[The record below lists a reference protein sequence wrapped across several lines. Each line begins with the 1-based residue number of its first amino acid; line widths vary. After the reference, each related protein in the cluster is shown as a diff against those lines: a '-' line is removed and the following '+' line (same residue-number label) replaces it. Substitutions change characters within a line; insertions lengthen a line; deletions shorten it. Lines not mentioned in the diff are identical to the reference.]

1 MKKRMKVKTEN
12 IKNQCI
18 MRKYM
23 ILTAIAALALTA
35 CAKIDSGGGGGV
47 QKKDVP
53 IGFTNYTPTPLSKV
67 GDTYVDGTALVS
79 GKQFAVYAWL
89 TDYGSFLPVN
99 PGAPTFMNPAVVT
112 WSEDADDGSGNTYT
126 PTRYWPSGDN
136 PANLSFT
143 AYYPYEDGN
152 GITPPTFGSGNPF
165 VASGVG
171 TYAFAAAATPAA
183 MVDFCVADVVNDQTY
198 GNTNKTASGH
208 KGTVNFSFHHQLTKV
223 QFKFKKSS
231 GLQNTT
237 VVELVDAE
245 LSGIKNSGTLTA
257 TFARHMDT
265 TDPDI
270 PVEDPGVNKLGT
282 TSTAWSGQSG
292 SAGYEITLN
301 QADPES
307 GSEIVLTES
316 ASTVHKDDVFL
327 MVPQDMAASTQAL
340 TITWKVKVYDNETNA
355 TANNGTGLAS
365 ETTNT
370 KTLYFYSDLVMD
382 TYDHDG
388 NPDTPQIPYPKNWI
402 KNNAVIYTITIGP
415 NPIYFTGTASSWN
428 GETTGYFNVN

>member
-1 MKKRMKVKTEN
+1 
-12 IKNQCI
+12 
-18 MRKYM
+18 M
-23 ILTAIAALALTA
+23 ILTVIAALALTA

-79 GKQFAVYAWL
+79 GKKFAVYAWL

-99 PGAPTFMNPAVVT
+99 PGAPGFMDPAVVT
-112 WSEDADDGSGNTYT
+112 WNNDSASGSGNTYAT
-126 PTRYWPSGDN
+126 QYWPAGDY

-143 AYYPYEDGN
+143 AYYPYGGA
-152 GITPPTFGSGNPF
+152 GITPPTFGSGDPF
-165 VASGVG
+165 VASSVG
-171 TYAFAAAATPAA
+171 TYKFTAAATPAA

-198 GNTNKTASGH
+198 GNTNKTDSGH

-257 TFARHMDT
+257 TYEQNA
-265 TDPDI
+265 
-270 PVEDPGVNKLGT
+270 DPGVNKLGT
-282 TSTAWSGQSG
+282 TSTAWSGHSG

-327 MVPQDMAASTQAL
+327 MVPQDMAATTQAL
-340 TITWKVKVYDNETNA
+340 IVTWKVKMYDSEANA

-388 NPDTPQIPYPKNWI
+388 DPDTPQIPYPKNWI
-402 KNNAVIYTITIGP
+402 KNNAVTYTITIGP